1 MAVTAAPAMTAARAI
16 GSRRRFWAVIGLTGP
31 AYVWLAF
38 TVLLPLSAMLY
49 FSFLTVAPIGARIAE
64 PTLDNYLD
72 FVRKGFYVTLT
83 GRSLWLGV
91 WVTALCLALGFP
103 AAFALA
109 KHVKGRWREALF
121 LLVVLPF
128 WSNALVRTFSWTM
141 VLRSDG
147 LVDRALQS
155 LIPGLPHLDLLFTF
169 SAVVIGLVHSFLPYM
184 ILTCYISLQAI
195 DDSLLEAARSLG
207 GTGFTVFWR
216 IVLPLS
222 APGILAGTILI
233 FVPVIGSF
241 MEPRILGGRGGF
253 MLGNVIEDQFTVV
266 FNWPLGAALSFIL
279 LGIVLL
285 ILALCYPLLR
295 RHLQVM
301 G

>member
-1 MAVTAAPAMTAARAI
+1 VTVASAIAAAKPRVQ
-16 GSRRRFWAVIGLTGP
+16 RRRLWAVIGLTGP

-49 FSFLTVAPIGARIAE
+49 FSFLTVAPIGARVAE

-72 FVRKGFYVTLT
+72 FLRKGFYVTLT

-91 WVTALCLALGFP
+91 WVTTLCLALGFP
-103 AAFALA
+103 AALALA

-155 LIPGLPHLDLLFTF
+155 LSPGLPHLDLLFTF
-169 SAVVIGLVHSFLPYM
+169 AAVVIGLVHSFLPYM

-207 GTGFTVFWR
+207 GTGFTVFRR

-295 RHLQVM
+295 RYLQGM